1 MARAAIIRRGY
12 AGEAGRQIHYRIAG
26 SGPPLVLFHQS
37 PRSSAEYVPLIEQW
51 AEFFTVI
58 APDTPGYGASD
69 PLAGPETPE
78 MPDFAASM
86 EKFLDN
92 IGVERAAIYRFN
104 TGASLAV
111 ALAARAPERVAV
123 AVADGLAL
131 LEAEEREDILQNYL
145 PAFEATWDG
154 GHLTWLWARMREQ
167 VIFFPWDDRRNET
180 RLSYP
185 MREPG
190 EIDAQILDML
200 WAGDHYAAAY
210 RAAFTF
216 DGSALARVRS
226 ALTVMAAPT
235 DPLAGHL
242 GRLGDLPASVTIDRP
257 VSREAVIERALEIL
271 MEAERFDAPP
281 LAESS
286 ASGPGISRGYMS
298 VAGGTAQ
305 VHYRRAGEAKSGNL
319 FLLHDLYSGS
329 RVLEDEIRW
338 LSSDRNVVA
347 LDLPGHGRS
356 DDLPPGVEP
365 APAAYADWLAE
376 AIEELGAGPV
386 KIIAFGLSA
395 AVGLALAERLGDR
408 VSRLVL
414 ADSGLPTKAYRD
426 EFRARTLPDLT
437 PNKHGGHLL
446 AGWRFAR
453 SGALFWP
460 WFREDV
466 PGIRPIDGDIET
478 GKVHRR
484 FVALWECRA
493 REREPSPLFFASLL
507 SVLAADQ
514 MRGLPL
520 SWVHATWASDME
532 GMEKPWAC
540 GNGDDFCYAD
550 ESSAARLA
558 ALTDALSGD

>member
-1 MARAAIIRRGY
+1 MAKAAIIRRGY

-37 PRSSAEYVPLIEQW
+37 PRSSAEYASLIAQW

-69 PLAGPETPE
+69 PLAGPEVPE
-78 MPDFAASM
+78 MSDFAAAM
-86 EKFLDN
+86 EEFLDN
-92 IGVERAAIYRFN
+92 IGIERAAFYGFH

-111 ALAARAPERVAV
+111 ALAARAPEKVAV
-123 AVADGLAL
+123 AVANGLAL
-131 LEAEEREDILQNYL
+131 LEPRERDDILQHYL
-145 PAFEATWDG
+145 PAFEAAWDG
-154 GHLTWLWARMREQ
+154 SHLAWLWARMREQ
-167 VIFFPWDDRRNET
+167 VIFFPWYDRRNET

-185 MREPG
+185 MRAPR

-200 WAGDHYAAAY
+200 LAGDHYAAAY

-216 DGSALARVRS
+216 DGSALAQVRS
-226 ALTVMAAPT
+226 SLTIMAAPT

-242 GRLGDLPASVTIDRP
+242 ERLGDLPASVTIDRP
-257 VSREAVIERALEIL
+257 ESREAVVERAREIL
-271 MEAERFDAPP
+271 MGEPLADAPP

-286 ASGPGISRGYMS
+286 ATGAEISRGYVG

-305 VHYRRAGEAKSGNL
+305 IHYRRAGEAGSEKV

-329 RVLEDEIRW
+329 RVLEDEISR
-338 LSSDRNVVA
+338 LAPNHNVTA
-347 LDLPGHGRS
+347 LDLPGHGQS
-356 DDLPPGVEP
+356 DDLPAGE
-365 APAAYADWLAE
+365 ALTPAACADWLAQ

-408 VSRLVL
+408 VRRLVL
-414 ADSGLPTKAYRD
+414 ADSGLPTEAYGD
-426 EFRARTLPDLT
+426 EFRASYLPDLE
-437 PNKHGGHLL
+437 PNQHGGHLL

-460 WFREDV
+460 WFREDI
-466 PGIRPIDGDIET
+466 PGIRPIDGDIEP

-484 FVALWECRA
+484 FVALWEWRGECRA
-493 REREPSPLFFASLL
+493 REWEPSPLFFTSPTK
-507 SVLAADQ
+507 DQ
-514 MRGLPL
+514 RRALPL
-520 SWVHATWASDME
+520 CWVHAAWASGME
-532 GMEKPWAC
+532 GMEKPWTA
-540 GNGDDFCYAD
+540 GNGDDFCYVD
-550 ESSAARLA
+550 GSSTARLA
-558 ALTDALSGD
+558 ALTDALSGG